1 MVPAVADH
9 VTVWLVVLFTVALN
23 CRVLPTRRDA
33 FAGEIV
39 TLMGGGGGG
48 PVIVTDA
55 VPVTAGV
62 VLLVAC
68 TVTVAGLGTAL
79 GAVYIPPTES
89 IKPTLEFPPTFPF
102 TPHVTLWSLEPF
114 TTALNCCCALTATAK
129 TTEMANTQASLRRIL
144 FTTASQP
151 HESVASYHLLAP
163 RGTNPMRHTDLAE
176 ILSSGSYASE
186 FH

>member
-23 CRVLPTRRDA
+23 CTVLPTRTDA
-33 FAGEIV
+33 LVGEIV

-68 TVTVAGLGTAL
+68 TVTVAGVGATL
-79 GAVYIPPTES
+79 GA
-89 IKPTLEFPPTFPF
+89 L
-102 TPHVTLWSLEPF
+102 
-114 TTALNCCCALTATAK
+114 
-129 TTEMANTQASLRRIL
+129 
-144 FTTASQP
+144 
-151 HESVASYHLLAP
+151 
-163 RGTNPMRHTDLAE
+163 
-176 ILSSGSYASE
+176 
-186 FH
+186 